1 MDDRS
6 DRWETGYLP
15 SPVQC
20 SETKP
25 SMIPTVKPW
34 RPVPRKL
41 RLSILPW
48 MQSRIGDE
56 TETSRAKE
64 NSNSDPLA
72 RAFWRSRIR
81 PYKVSMK
88 SECSGPRRLYQPTPK
103 IASMEEQTKNILKFI
118 GFYLHKW

>member
-1 MDDRS
+1 MDDRC

-15 SPVQC
+15 SPAQC

-25 SMIPTVKPW
+25 SMTPTVKPW

-41 RLSILPW
+41 CLSNLSW

-64 NSNSDPLA
+64 
-72 RAFWRSRIR
+72 
-81 PYKVSMK
+81 
-88 SECSGPRRLYQPTPK
+88 
-103 IASMEEQTKNILKFI
+103 
-118 GFYLHKW
+118 GF